1 MEHHLEFMQ
10 EKYLE
15 LFGKDI
21 DAKLYFA
28 PGRVNLIGEHTDYNG
43 GYVFPCALEIGTY
56 ALVGKRSDQKICLY
70 SLNRKEVGIIEVE
83 LGDITYKKENKWSNY
98 VLGVIDI
105 LSKNGFSITHGFN
118 TVIYGNIPLQ
128 SGLSSSASLEVLTG
142 FFLRDMF
149 NFSFDNVELALMS
162 QKAENE
168 FVGVNCGIMDQFIIA
183 CSEERT
189 ALLLDT
195 NSLQYEKVPIDFG
208 EYKLIIMNTNKPRE
222 LQESKYNERRKECE
236 EALRIFRTKLDVHSL
251 CEIKPD
257 TFEQYKNLMADEII
271 QKRAKHAI
279 YENERTLLAKQAL
292 VNKDILTLGKLMNE
306 SHDSLR
312 DDYEVTGIE
321 LDTLVS
327 LARSVTGTIGARMT
341 GAGFGGCAIA
351 LVHQNVTTEFYD
363 VVSHGYKENVGLEVS
378 FIDGTVGSGPR
389 IIESHE

>member
-10 EKYLE
+10 EKYLA

-56 ALVGKRSDQKICLY
+56 ALVGKRSDHKICLY

-83 LGDITYKKENKWSNY
+83 LGDIAYKKENKWSNY

-105 LSKNGFSITHGFN
+105 LRKNGFSITHGFN
-118 TVIYGNIPLQ
+118 AVIYGNIPLQ

-149 NFSFDNVELALMS
+149 NFSFNHVELALMS

-195 NSLQYEKVPIDFG
+195 NSLHYEKVPIDFG

-236 EALRIFRTKLDVHSL
+236 EALRIFQTKLDIHSL

-257 TFEQYKNLMADEII
+257 TFEQYKNLIADEII

-292 VNKDILTLGKLMNE
+292 VNKDILTFGKLMNE

-312 DDYEVTGIE
+312 DDYKVTGIE

-351 LVHQNVTTEFYD
+351 LVHQNEVTEFYD
-363 VVSHGYKENVGLEVS
+363 VVSHGYQEKVGLEVS